1 MNILHLKH
9 LGSENIS
16 LHKPQPNGDNGVLS
30 QILLAVTPNCLNW
43 LFLRLNTTKGA
54 GANPSYINYA
64 QRVDYPF
71 MVWLI
76 LQNKP
81 IGEYVKRLLFVPR
94 VKPHRPFLGCLTQ
107 KTKGVFTMNTKQSSN
122 GALNTIQSNHI
133 PNENIS
139 LHKPQPN
146 GNNTATTKTLLAVKP
161 SRHSLAIFTP
171 IIGVIRHIKPKGLL
185 VYGGLIE
192 PNITPQTGNKFSR
205 LVAVVETRQPYQG
218 LASSLTKLLGVFA

>member
-1 MNILHLKH
+1 MLKQF
-9 LGSENIS
+9 
-16 LHKPQPNGDNGVLS
+16 P
-30 QILLAVTPNCLNW
+30 
-43 LFLRLNTTKGA
+43 
-54 GANPSYINYA
+54 
-64 QRVDYPF
+64 
-71 MVWLI
+71 
-76 LQNKP
+76 
-81 IGEYVKRLLFVPR
+81 
-94 VKPHRPFLGCLTQ
+94 
-107 KTKGVFTMNTKQSSN
+107 N

-171 IIGVIRHIKPKGLL
+171 IMGVIRHIKPKGLS

>member
-16 LHKPQPNGDNGVLS
+16 LHKPQPNG
-30 QILLAVTPNCLNW
+30 
-43 LFLRLNTTKGA
+43 
-54 GANPSYINYA
+54 
-64 QRVDYPF
+64 
-71 MVWLI
+71 
-76 LQNKP
+76 
-81 IGEYVKRLLFVPR
+81 
-94 VKPHRPFLGCLTQ
+94 
-107 KTKGVFTMNTKQSSN
+107 
-122 GALNTIQSNHI
+122 
-133 PNENIS
+133 
-139 LHKPQPN
+139 
-146 GNNTATTKTLLAVKP
+146 NNTATTKKLLAVKP

-171 IIGVIRHIKPKGLL
+171 IMGIMRHIKPKGLS